1 MLPRYLKVSDFDI
14 IVQTVD
20 SLTSVAAVRCIWFR
34 LSDYEC
40 LAISRYFIVSQ
51 WQWECLTLDS
61 HCVVIVVTDYFAV
74 CYQSTVVHL
83 L

>member
-40 LAISRYFIVSQ
+40 LAIISRYFIVSQ
-51 WQWECLTLDS
+51 WQWECFALDS
-61 HCVVIVVTDYFAV
+61 HCVVIVVIGDF
-74 CYQSTVVHL
+74 TVAISLV
-83 L
+83 